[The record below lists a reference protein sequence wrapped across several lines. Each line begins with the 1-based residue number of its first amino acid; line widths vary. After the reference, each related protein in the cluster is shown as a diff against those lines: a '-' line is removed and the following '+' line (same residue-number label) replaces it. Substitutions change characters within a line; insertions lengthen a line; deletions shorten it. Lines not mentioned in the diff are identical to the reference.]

1 MVESY
6 GAQSILVTGDSQADV
21 RQKVA
26 MDEVRRSLAD
36 AADKGDFSK
45 LRKATQGFEAI
56 FINKMWEEMRKSVPK
71 DGYLHSREE
80 DTYRGMFERQMA
92 QKMAEG
98 GGMGLGQML
107 FDQLREQLISAA
119 GGTRTRTVLP
129 NLDADQGKGI
139 PLDAAKPEIKSLEDA
154 HRAKSLE
161 EAGIV
166 LRRAAERSLG
176 PAEKAEAMPT
186 DMEPDFNP
194 LADTDP
200 GEVAAASAPPEIMN
214 RALNLATQIEMQ
226 RSRTVAE
233 AVAKDSSARGPEPG
247 DLHWPIGQ
255 GSVASNYGWRKDPD
269 TGERSW
275 KPGVDIYAAPGTP
288 VEAGWDGTVA
298 FAGKRDGMGTTV
310 VVEHGE
316 GWRTI
321 YANAGAARVKAGDK
335 VKAGSILATMQG
347 NGTEVPPKMYFEI
360 RKGEQAW
367 NPESIRKPAQNIA
380 SAR

>member
-1 MVESY
+1 MVQSY
-6 GAQSILVTGDSQADV
+6 GAQSVLVTGDSQADV

-26 MDEVRRSLAD
+26 MDEVRRSLAA

-92 QKMAEG
+92 QKMAES

-107 FDQLREQLISAA
+107 FDQLREQLVNAA
-119 GGTRTRTVLP
+119 GGTRTRTVAHNP
-129 NLDADQGKGI
+129 DADQGI
-139 PLDAAKPEIKSLEDA
+139 PLEAAKPEIKSLEDA
-154 HRAKSLE
+154 RRTKSLE

-176 PAEKAEAMPT
+176 PAEKAESMPM

-200 GEVAAASAPPEIMN
+200 GAVAAASAPPEIMN

-226 RSRTVAE
+226 RTRTVAE
-233 AVAKDSSARGPEPG
+233 AVAKDSTVQGPEPK

-275 KPGVDIYAAPGTP
+275 KPGWTSTPPPAPRWRPGGTARWP
-288 VEAGWDGTVA
+288 LPGNATAWAPRWWWSTA
-298 FAGKRDGMGTTV
+298 T
-310 VVEHGE
+310 
-316 GWRTI
+316 
-321 YANAGAARVKAGDK
+321 AGAPSTPTR
-335 VKAGSILATMQG
+335 ATPG
-347 NGTEVPPKMYFEI
+347 
-360 RKGEQAW
+360 
-367 NPESIRKPAQNIA
+367 
-380 SAR
+380 